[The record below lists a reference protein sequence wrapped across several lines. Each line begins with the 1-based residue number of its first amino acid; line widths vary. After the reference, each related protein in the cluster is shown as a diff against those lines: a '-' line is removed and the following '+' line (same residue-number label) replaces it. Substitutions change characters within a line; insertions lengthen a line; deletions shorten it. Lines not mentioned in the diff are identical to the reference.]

1 MPGDGNSNISGL
13 RQTTEGAPPSDKSAS
28 EFIMLLFSDCQLQV
42 VLCCGVA

>member
-1 MPGDGNSNISGL
+1 L
-13 RQTTEGAPPSDKSAS
+13 RRTTEGATTSDKSAS